1 MASQKCIQRVVEQE
15 TVENTIRPDL
25 GLECETLIVNFQK
38 LTIRSAGTSDT
49 RDQEWIS
56 HNSTMCTRWQSI
68 LCKYSAN
75 ILLREKA
82 VNAKEK
88 TISSQITKIDTWK
101 KKSKMLDCKICYE
114 NICDVICFPC
124 RHFIM
129 CQNCFDTVT
138 NIVPNICP
146 LCRTNIQTHSKVFL
160 A

>member
-1 MASQKCIQRVVEQE
+1 VVEQE
-15 TVENTIRPDL
+15 TQDSVENIIRPDL
-25 GLECETLIVNFQK
+25 DLECETLIVNFQK
-38 LTIRSAGTSDT
+38 LTISSAGTSDT
-49 RDQEWIS
+49 RDPEWIS

-82 VNAKEK
+82 INAKEK
-88 TISSQITKIDTWK
+88 TISSQITKIDILK
-101 KKSKMLDCKICYE
+101 KKSKLLDCKICYE

-129 CQNCFDTVT
+129 CQKCFDSVT
-138 NIVPNICP
+138 NIFPNICP
-146 LCRTNIQTHSKVFL
+146 LCRTNIQTHSNVFL